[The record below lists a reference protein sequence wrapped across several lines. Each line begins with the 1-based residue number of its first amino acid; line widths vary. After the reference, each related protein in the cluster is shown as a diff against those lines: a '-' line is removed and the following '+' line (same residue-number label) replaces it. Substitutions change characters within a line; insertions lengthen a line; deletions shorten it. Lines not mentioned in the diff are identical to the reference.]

1 MKDHREAVE
10 QHPHLV
16 MLLKSELTPARGG
29 DDGAEFRALVD
40 AHGDLAAHPTPADAG
55 DGAVEL
61 VFGAA
66 RRLAEGPFEH
76 HPGRLD
82 LGGEQPAGG
91 EREPV
96 DAVVGDHRGECVPGR
111 GDEAHQGLDVAA
123 LDRGHLAEEPVARAC
138 FPLGLAGEEIVGD
151 PLQFVR
157 SKGDVG

>member
-16 MLLKSELTPARGG
+16 MLLKSELAPARGG

-40 AHGDLAAHPTPADAG
+40 AHRDLAAHPAPADAG

-66 RRLAEGPFEH
+66 RRLAVGPFEY

-91 EREPV
+91 EPEPV
-96 DAVVGDHRGECVPGR
+96 DAVVGDHLEKW
-111 GDEAHQGLDVAA
+111 
-123 LDRGHLAEEPVARAC
+123 GHP
-138 FPLGLAGEEIVGD
+138 
-151 PLQFVR
+151 
-157 SKGDVG
+157 